1 MSILRGYAPSDAAAL
16 RDDGPIRWLSD
27 EDWDADLNWITTNF
41 GLIWG
46 LTVTHT
52 ALAAVPIVLGFVV
65 AVPLG
70 WVANRF
76 RPVRSLIVGGG
87 SLLYTIPSLPLFV
100 ILPYLLGTRITDPV
114 NVVVGLTVYAIA
126 LMVRLSSDAFGAVA
140 AEVKDSA
147 TAVGYSGWQRF
158 WRVEFPLA
166 GPVLLAGMRVVSA
179 STVALVSVGALI
191 GSANIGFLFTDGRQR
206 QFLEEILVGV
216 VASLVIALVFDAVL
230 VAIGRILMPWS
241 RRTARQPRRRA
252 ALATI
257 ERGA

>member
-1 MSILRGYAPSDAAAL
+1 M
-16 RDDGPIRWLSD
+16 
-27 EDWDADLNWITTNF
+27 NWIIANF
-41 GLIWG
+41 GLVWG
-46 LTVTHT
+46 LTVTH
-52 ALAAVPIVLGFVV
+52 AGLAGVPIVLGFVV

-70 WVANRF
+70 WVANRWQA
-76 RPVRSLIVGGG
+76 VRSVIVGGG

-114 NVVVGLTVYAIA
+114 NIVVGLSVYAVAI
-126 LMVRLSSDAFGAVA
+126 MVRLAADAFAAVPA
-140 AEVKDSA
+140 DVVDSA
-147 TAVGYSGWQRF
+147 TSVGYSAWGRF
-158 WRVEFPLA
+158 WTVELPLA

-179 STVALVSVGALI
+179 STVALVSVGALV

-216 VASLVIALVFDAVL
+216 AASLFVALVFDTVL
-230 VAIGRILMPWS
+230 VALGRVLMPWS
-241 RRTARQPRRRA
+241 RRIQVRSRRSRRRA